1 MIVDGL
7 FGLEAPLTPENSP
20 IHPQKISLE
29 RLILRHSGIPGQ
41 FCRHGYPTPN
51 VKIQKNYGNF

>member
-7 FGLEAPLTPENSP
+7 FGLEAPLTPEISP

-29 RLILRHSGIPGQ
+29 RLILRHSGIPAQ
-41 FCRHGYPTPN
+41 FCRHGKLPPN
-51 VKIQKNYGNF
+51 IKIQKN